1 MFPVG
6 DKIMT
11 FTYQS
16 DVLSTDLQGNWQTG
30 ASQVI
35 SSSKRSQYCQWPI
48 RLPYL
53 DHMSKIDQSEG
64 CFFFLFH
71 SSAFLG
77 TPKDQA
83 EFSGLVQWS
92 LVRFSLVD
100 YHYCTVYLITFKCN
114 RAAFISRD
122 IESIAPFCLVLEG
135 EEVLVGINFKVNI
148 FK

>member
-1 MFPVG
+1 
-6 DKIMT
+6 MT

-64 CFFFLFH
+64 CFFFYSILVP
-71 SSAFLG
+71 SWEPPRIRLSLVAI
-77 TPKDQA
+77 
-83 EFSGLVQWS
+83 VQWS

-114 RAAFISRD
+114 RAAFISSD

>member
-64 CFFFLFH
+64 CFFFFYSILVP
-71 SSAFLG
+71 SWEPPRIRLSLVAI
-77 TPKDQA
+77 
-83 EFSGLVQWS
+83 VQWS

-114 RAAFISRD
+114 RAALFPGIQKAQLHS
-122 IESIAPFCLVLEG
+122 VLFWRVERS
-135 EEVLVGINFKVNI
+135 LLALILR
-148 FK
+148 

>member
-1 MFPVG
+1 
-6 DKIMT
+6 MT

-64 CFFFLFH
+64 CFFFFYSILVP
-71 SSAFLG
+71 SWEPPRIRLSLVAI
-77 TPKDQA
+77 
-83 EFSGLVQWS
+83 VQWS